1 MADTVLPNAPSSVFF
16 LMFVIFSGAAVI
28 ATLALYARQAML
40 VAYILLGILLG
51 PWSLGLVK
59 LEDAPRIKDIAHIGI
74 VFLLFLLGMN
84 LQPRNLL
91 SMLKKTALITWVSSM
106 VFAVLGTLL
115 AISFG
120 YAWADSLLVGT
131 AMMFSST
138 IIGLKLLP
146 TTVLHHKHAGE
157 IIVSVL
163 LLQDLVAILAL
174 LVLKGIEN
182 GGMSISDI
190 LISIFSLPL
199 LTAVAWV
206 LGRYVLL
213 FLIRE
218 FNKIQEYIFLMAIGW
233 CLGMAEL
240 AEYLRLSHEIG
251 AFLGGVVLATSP
263 IALFIAE
270 SLKPLRD
277 FFLVMFFFSL
287 GVSLDLRVLPDI
299 LLPAL
304 LLASLVLVVKPYVFR
319 GLLVRFG
326 EKPDLSLEMGWRLG
340 QVSEFS
346 LLIAVLAQDLKI
358 ITATASYLIQVS
370 TLFTFIASSYIIVMY
385 YPTPIAVSDR
395 LRRD

>member
-174 LVLKGIEN
+174 LILKGIEN

>member
-1 MADTVLPNAPSSVFF
+1 MADTVLPNTPSSVFF

-51 PWSLGLVK
+51 PWSLGLVT
-59 LEDAPRIKDIAHIGI
+59 LQDAPRIKDIAHIGI

-91 SMLKKTALITWVSSM
+91 SMLAKTALITWVSSM

-115 AISFG
+115 AVSFG
-120 YAWADSLLVGT
+120 YAWADSVLVGT

-199 LTAVAWV
+199 LAAVAWV
-206 LGRYVLL
+206 FGRYVLL

-277 FFLVMFFFSL
+277 FFLVIFFFSL

-319 GLLVRFG
+319 WLLVSFG

-370 TLFTFIASSYIIVMY
+370 TLFTFIASSYIIVMH

>member
-199 LTAVAWV
+199 LAAVAWV